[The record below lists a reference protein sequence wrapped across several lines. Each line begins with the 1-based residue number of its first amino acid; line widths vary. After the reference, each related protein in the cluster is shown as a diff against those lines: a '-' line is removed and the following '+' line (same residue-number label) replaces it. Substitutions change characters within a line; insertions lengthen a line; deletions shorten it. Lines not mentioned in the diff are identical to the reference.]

1 MSHESRVNAVAF
13 SPDGRYLVTANRD
26 GTTRVREM
34 GSGREIARMI
44 HGVVP
49 EAVAF
54 SPDGRYL
61 ATGTSTTIVESNAE
75 VKEGGHVVVWEMKVA
90 PMQHEDEV
98 YVVAFSPDGRY
109 LATASYDNT
118 ARVWETVG
126 GQEVARLS
134 HESRVNAVV
143 FSPDGRYLATASKD
157 HTAGVWE
164 AVSGQQVAR
173 VTHENVVNTVIFSP
187 DGRYL
192 ATASKDHTAR
202 VWLWRPDDLI
212 AEACARLT
220 RDLSREEWQQYL
232 GEELY
237 RKTCLLRQL
246 L

>member
-61 ATGTSTTIVESNAE
+61 AT
-75 VKEGGHVVVWEMKVA
+75 
-90 PMQHEDEV
+90 
-98 YVVAFSPDGRY
+98 
-109 LATASYDNT
+109 
-118 ARVWETVG
+118 
-126 GQEVARLS
+126 
-134 HESRVNAVV
+134 
-143 FSPDGRYLATASKD
+143 ASKD
-157 HTAGVWE
+157 HIAGVWE